1 MADRH
6 GPAARRVQTLFH
18 HVLGGDDD
26 GRGVGP
32 LARVPTAGGMLA
44 SGAPA
49 VTPADVPALTRLL
62 DHDNHDMRDAM
73 KRFMK
78 ADLFMP
84 VRRLQ
89 RARRG
94 PGLPA
99 KCPPRVCVLSA
110 PLAPLPRPDARV
122 PPARSATT
130 CRCAWSASWRWSGCR
145 KSARRSSSR
154 CAPPV
159 ARARSQRCERTPKR
173 AAAAAAA
180 VAACL
185 AAPRV
190 RHAAHTRQL
199 ARRAGATG
207 SAPRA
212 VARCPTNAAR

>member
-1 MADRH
+1 VLLHSSAWRCTHAAAWLLLRAAALRRRPHASRRPAASPHNNPAAHPMADRH

-32 LARVPTAGGMLA
+32 LARVPTAGMLA

-94 PGLPA
+94 PESLSNA
-99 KCPPRVCVLSA
+99 LRESVCVVSLS
-110 PLAPLPRPDARV
+110 
-122 PPARSATT
+122 RSF
-130 CRCAWSASWRWSGCR
+130 
-145 KSARRSSSR
+145 
-154 CAPPV
+154 
-159 ARARSQRCERTPKR
+159 
-173 AAAAAAA
+173 AAA
-180 VAACL
+180 
-185 AAPRV
+185 
-190 RHAAHTRQL
+190 
-199 ARRAGATG
+199 
-207 SAPRA
+207 
-212 VARCPTNAAR
+212 